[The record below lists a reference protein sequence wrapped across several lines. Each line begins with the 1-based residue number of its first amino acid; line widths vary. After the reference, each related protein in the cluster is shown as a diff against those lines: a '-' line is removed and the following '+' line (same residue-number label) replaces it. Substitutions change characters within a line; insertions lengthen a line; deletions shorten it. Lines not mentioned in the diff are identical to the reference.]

1 MFKNLLQYFG
11 VVASKLLRS
20 YNMKFL
26 TGIGFT
32 AGVLFAVESSVQRLC
47 GLYPNK
53 REVELYGVASQQ
65 VLDNYKRLS
74 ENPNLDLIDSNI
86 SKK

>member
-1 MFKNLLQYFG
+1 
-11 VVASKLLRS
+11 
-20 YNMKFL
+20 MKFL
-26 TGIGFT
+26 AGIGFT

-53 REVELYGVASQQ
+53 REVELYGVASQK
-65 VLDNYKRLS
+65 VLDNYKKLS